1 MSNITKNLGQSGE
14 SFAAKYLESKGYKI
28 IARNFRIRYAEIDI
42 VAELN
47 DEIIFVE
54 VKTRSN
60 TRRGLPAE
68 AVNLHKQKKIIEAA
82 SVFLQDDKFFDR
94 PCRFDVIEIY
104 SNGKNF
110 ELRHIENA
118 FEVTSE
124 F

>member
-1 MSNITKNLGQSGE
+1 MSNIIKNLGQSGE

>member
-1 MSNITKNLGQSGE
+1 MSNATKNLGQSGE
-14 SFAAKYLESKGYKI
+14 SFAVKYLESKGYKI

-82 SVFLQDDKFFDR
+82 SVFLQDDKFFNR

-118 FEVTSE
+118 FEVTSD